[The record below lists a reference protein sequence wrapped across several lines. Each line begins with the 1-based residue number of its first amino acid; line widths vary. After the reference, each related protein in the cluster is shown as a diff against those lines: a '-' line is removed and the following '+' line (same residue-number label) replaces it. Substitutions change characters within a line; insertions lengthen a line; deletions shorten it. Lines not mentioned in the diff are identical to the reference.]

1 MIYSIGH
8 SAQPIEVFVGHLKQF
23 DITVLIDVR
32 SIPYSKR
39 HPQFNREALSASLS
53 NQGIEY
59 VFAGDALGGKP
70 KDPTVYRKG
79 RVAYSLLRQRPYFQE
94 GLQQLIAMD
103 APTKHIAIMC
113 AEKDPLR
120 CHRFHLV
127 SEALWDRG
135 IEVLH
140 LYPVEVPKRRLI
152 PIEHGRLKQWHS
164 SVKRK
169 LL

>member
-8 SAQPIEVFVGHLKQF
+8 SAQPIEAFVEHLKHF
-23 DITVLIDVR
+23 DITVLVDVR

-39 HPQFNREALSASLS
+39 HPQFNREALASALS
-53 NQGIEY
+53 GQGIQY

-70 KDPTVYRKG
+70 KDPSVYRHG
-79 RVAYSLLRQRPYFQE
+79 RVQYSLLRQRPYFQD
-94 GLQQLIAMD
+94 GLERLIAMD
-103 APTKHIAIMC
+103 TPTKHIAIMC

-127 SEALWDRG
+127 AEALWDIG

-140 LYPVEVPKRRLI
+140 LYPVERPKRRLI
-152 PIEHGRLKQWHS
+152 PIEHSRLKQWANS
-164 SVKRK
+164 AKRE